1 MIHYRAIDIHSLI
14 GNSGGYVGLL
24 LGVSILQVPSLLLQV
39 VKKVKQ
45 VYMDRTQAQ
54 TIHVIDQL
62 HVE

>member
-1 MIHYRAIDIHSLI
+1 MKYYRAIDINSLI